1 MNLFAYPR
9 LMVLWIAVG
18 TMAVGMLFGGLQARQ
33 RLYDEAFA
41 ATTQEALLANTT
53 LVEHTEQILRE
64 VDTVLRAVRE
74 YYQRSGSIEDTE
86 RFIARLHL
94 DGKLIETVFLI
105 DASGQILIPAA
116 DRAKNLSTLT
126 RDYFVAQ
133 QDDVSDRL
141 YLSPVSRGQVTGK
154 HQFRLSR
161 RLLSADG
168 SFTGVVMIP
177 LEPTAF
183 TRHFQRF
190 LSSSDSAVG
199 LLGTN
204 DQMFRAR
211 APEPSEATWQKP
223 IQSPLWSM
231 LEKAPSGEFFSSGSI
246 DSIQRRSFYRTVGE
260 HPLVLITGFTDRDV
274 QRNITRQ
281 LLPLYA
287 IGGAILLIII
297 GLATAITLIHGQRE
311 AMRRLATTDALT
323 GLHNRRHLIDTG
335 TAEFARA
342 ARYGHPLALMLLDID
357 HFKTINDT
365 WGHPTGD
372 RVLVELSQTLRRML
386 RSQDIVGRFGG
397 EEFLVVLPATELEGA
412 WTLAERIRAQIDDV
426 ISLNAASGQTIRF
439 NVSIGLAVHTGTD
452 NTFEQLLARAD
463 RALYAAKGAGRNR
476 VEAA

>member
-1 MNLFAYPR
+1 MNPFAYPR

-18 TMAVGMLFGGLQARQ
+18 IIAVGMFFGGLLARQ

-41 ATTQEALLANTT
+41 ATTQEALLANNT

-74 YYQRSGSIEDTE
+74 YYQRSGSIEETE
-86 RFIARLHL
+86 RFIARLQL
-94 DGKLIETVFLI
+94 DGNLIENVFLI
-105 DASGQILIPAA
+105 DASGQVLIPANE
-116 DRAKNLSTLT
+116 RAKKLGVLT

-133 QDDVSDRL
+133 QGDLPDRL
-141 YLSPVSRGQVTGK
+141 YLSPVSRGQLTGK
-154 HQFRLSR
+154 NQFRLSR

-168 SFTGVVMIP
+168 SFTGVIMIP
-177 LEPTAF
+177 LEPAAF
-183 TRHFQRF
+183 SRHFAP
-190 LSSSDSAVG
+190 LLTTSDSAVA

-204 DQMFRAR
+204 DKLFRAR
-211 APEPSEATWQKP
+211 APEPNEAAWQKP

-231 LEKAPSGEFFSSGSI
+231 LDKAPSGEFFSSGSI

-274 QRNITRQ
+274 QHKVTRQ

-297 GLATAITLIHGQRE
+297 GLATSITLIHEQRE

-335 TAEFARA
+335 TAEFARTV
-342 ARYGHPLALMLLDID
+342 RYGHPLALMLLDID

-372 RVLVELSQTLRRML
+372 SVLVELSQTLHRML

-397 EEFLVVLPATELEGA
+397 EEFLVILPATELEGA
-412 WTLAERIRAQIDDV
+412 WALAERIRSQIDDV
-426 ISLNAASGQTIRF
+426 VSLNAASGQTIRF
-439 NVSIGLAVHTGTD
+439 NVSIGLAVHTGAD
-452 NTFEQLLARAD
+452 HSFEHLLARAD